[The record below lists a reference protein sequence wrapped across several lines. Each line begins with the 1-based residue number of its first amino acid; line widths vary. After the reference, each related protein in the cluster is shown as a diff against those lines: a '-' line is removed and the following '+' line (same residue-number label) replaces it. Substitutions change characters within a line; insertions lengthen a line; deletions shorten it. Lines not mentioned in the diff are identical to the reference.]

1 MTLAELIQNGA
12 SNTQPPAGIKPTGT
26 AAIYYAIGDQPP
38 VQVLTPFVQLTP
50 DPKSLVLWCYDLS
63 AQPVSFVMYVSLQ
76 GIYIGPGQYEGN
88 ASDIQVGLGI
98 ETESAAMTRTAGE
111 STSSN
116 LITYAV
122 PDGALLATFST
133 NGLSP
138 GPLFGPPDTPPP
150 ADRPAANVL
159 FCFFSSKVTP

>member
-1 MTLAELIQNGA
+1 MTLAELIQSGA
-12 SNTQPPAGIKPTGT
+12 SDTQSPPGLKPTGT

-50 DPKSLVLWCYDLS
+50 DQKSLVLWCYDLS
-63 AQPVSFVMYVSLQ
+63 APPVSFVMYVSLQ
-76 GIYIGPGQYEGN
+76 GIYIGPGQYQGN
-88 ASDIQVGLGI
+88 ASDILVGLGI
-98 ETESAAMTRTAGE
+98 ETESAVMTWTAGA
-111 STSSN
+111 STSSE
-116 LITYAV
+116 LITYVV

-138 GPLFGPPDTPPP
+138 GPLFGPPDSPP
-150 ADRPAANVL
+150 ADRPAVNVL